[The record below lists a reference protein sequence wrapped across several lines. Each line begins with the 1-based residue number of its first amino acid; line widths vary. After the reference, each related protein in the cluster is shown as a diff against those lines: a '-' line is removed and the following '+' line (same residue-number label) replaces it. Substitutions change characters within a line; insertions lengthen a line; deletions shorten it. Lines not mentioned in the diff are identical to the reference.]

1 MDDHQVVGDF
11 HRVKPKRYAPAAPAE
26 TAEAGFWRS
35 FRRKATEPL
44 IGNVTAIDFC
54 PSAPYHFAATN
65 STRVTV
71 YSGLTREPLKTF
83 SRFKGLAY
91 SGRFR
96 ADGKLLVAGGD
107 RGIVQVF
114 DATNRTVLRQLNGH
128 TDAVRAVRFAL
139 DKVHLMSGGDDCA
152 LRWWDVS
159 SQEPLRKMA
168 VHSDYVRCL
177 STNPASAD
185 LWASGSYDHS
195 VLVWD
200 VRVRDPVLRF
210 QHAHPVEDVL
220 FYPNG
225 TMLAVAAG
233 PQVSVWDMLKGGAS
247 PTALLASQPP
257 SQQQQGSSIV
267 TSVTSHSRPLYLL
280 GNHQKAV
287 TCLHVTPPISLG
299 HGDRPFPARL
309 LTGSLDG
316 HVRVFSLSDYKV
328 KHMAR
333 YDGPILSLGMSCRGT
348 TLAVGMAGGQV
359 AIRHRTPPDSERRHL
374 QLAAAAAAVPRV
386 PGMQKS
392 TTKRGSKGR
401 MHGPLQTANFRYL
414 VRGQTEEAAAED
426 YLVAQRKRVHLAV
439 HDNKLR
445 RFQHSAALRA
455 AMQDASLEKPE
466 MLIAV
471 LEEMIAR
478 NVLANAIAVLPVKSL
493 SRFLQFCR
501 KLVPNPRYS
510 TFLIPILHMVLDLR
524 AQHVAATPRLQQGF
538 HVLAQV
544 VGAEAHAL
552 SELAE
557 LQGFVLPLL
566 RASTAA
572 NATAEGIAA
581 AATLEGGGLEDDTGV
596 L

>member
-1 MDDHQVVGDF
+1 
-11 HRVKPKRYAPAAPAE
+11 
-26 TAEAGFWRS
+26 
-35 FRRKATEPL
+35 
-44 IGNVTAIDFC
+44 
-54 PSAPYHFAATN
+54 
-65 STRVTV
+65 VTV
-71 YSGLTREPLKTF
+71 YSGVTREPLKTF

-114 DATNRTVLRQLNGH
+114 NATTRTVLRQLNGH

-139 DKVHLMSGGDDCA
+139 DKVHLMSGGDDSV

-159 SQEPLRKMA
+159 VQEPLRKMA
-168 VHSDYVRCL
+168 AHTDYVRSL

-200 VRVRDPVLRF
+200 VRVRDPVLKF

-247 PTALLASQPP
+247 TTPLPSSQPS
-257 SQQQQGSSIV
+257 SQQADS
-267 TSVTSHSRPLYLL
+267 TSLTPAAAATSHSRPLYIL

-299 HGDRPFPARL
+299 NGDPPFPARL

-333 YDGPILSLGMSCRGT
+333 HDGPILSLGMSARGT
-348 TLAVGMAGGQV
+348 TLAVGMAGGQI
-359 AIRHRTPPDSERRHL
+359 AIRHRAPTDSERRHL

-392 TTKRGSKGR
+392 ATKRGSKGR
-401 MHGPLQTANFRYL
+401 LHGPLQTANFRYL

-455 AMQDASLEKPE
+455 AMQDATLEKPE

-471 LEEMIAR
+471 LEEMVAR

-493 SRFLQFCR
+493 TRFLQFCR

-524 AQHVAATPRLQQGF
+524 AQHVAATPKLQQGF
-538 HVLAQV
+538 HMLAQV
-544 VGAEAHAL
+544 VGAEAHVLA
-552 SELAE
+552 ELAE

-572 NATAEGIAA
+572 TAIAEADTIAA
-581 AATLEGGGLEDDTGV
+581 AAALEGGPVEDDLAV

>member
-1 MDDHQVVGDF
+1 MGDQQVVGDF
-11 HRVKPKRYAPAAPAE
+11 LKVTPKRYAPAAPAE

-35 FRRKATEPL
+35 FRRKAAEPL
-44 IGNVTAIDFC
+44 IGNVTTIDFC

-71 YSGLTREPLKTF
+71 YSGVTREPLKTF

-114 DATNRTVLRQLNGH
+114 NATTRTVLRQLNGH

-139 DKVHLMSGGDDCA
+139 DKVHLMSAGDDSV

-159 SQEPLRKMA
+159 AQEPLRKMA
-168 VHSDYVRCL
+168 AHTDYVRSL

-233 PQVSVWDMLKGGAS
+233 PQVAVWDMLKGGAS
-247 PTALLASQPP
+247 TTPLPS
-257 SQQQQGSSIV
+257 SQQQDSAAL
-267 TSVTSHSRPLYLL
+267 TPAAAATSHSRPLYIL

-299 HGDRPFPARL
+299 NGDPPFPARM

-333 YDGPILSLGMSCRGT
+333 YDGPILSLGMSARGT
-348 TLAVGMAGGQV
+348 TLAVGMAGGQM
-359 AIRHRTPPDSERRHL
+359 AIRHRTPTHSDRRHL

-392 TTKRGSKGR
+392 MTKRGSKGR

-471 LEEMIAR
+471 LEEMVAR

-524 AQHVAATPRLQQGF
+524 AQHVAATPTLQQG
-538 HVLAQV
+538 
-544 VGAEAHAL
+544 
-552 SELAE
+552 
-557 LQGFVLPLL
+557 
-566 RASTAA
+566 
-572 NATAEGIAA
+572 
-581 AATLEGGGLEDDTGV
+581 
-596 L
+596 

>member
-1 MDDHQVVGDF
+1 
-11 HRVKPKRYAPAAPAE
+11 
-26 TAEAGFWRS
+26 
-35 FRRKATEPL
+35 
-44 IGNVTAIDFC
+44 
-54 PSAPYHFAATN
+54 
-65 STRVTV
+65 
-71 YSGLTREPLKTF
+71 
-83 SRFKGLAY
+83 
-91 SGRFR
+91 
-96 ADGKLLVAGGD
+96 
-107 RGIVQVF
+107 
-114 DATNRTVLRQLNGH
+114 
-128 TDAVRAVRFAL
+128 
-139 DKVHLMSGGDDCA
+139 
-152 LRWWDVS
+152 
-159 SQEPLRKMA
+159 
-168 VHSDYVRCL
+168 
-177 STNPASAD
+177 
-185 LWASGSYDHS
+185 
-195 VLVWD
+195 
-200 VRVRDPVLRF
+200 
-210 QHAHPVEDVL
+210 
-220 FYPNG
+220 
-225 TMLAVAAG
+225 
-233 PQVSVWDMLKGGAS
+233 
-247 PTALLASQPP
+247 
-257 SQQQQGSSIV
+257 
-267 TSVTSHSRPLYLL
+267 
-280 GNHQKAV
+280 
-287 TCLHVTPPISLG
+287 
-299 HGDRPFPARL
+299 
-309 LTGSLDG
+309 
-316 HVRVFSLSDYKV
+316 
-328 KHMAR
+328 MAR

-348 TLAVGMAGGQV
+348 HTSRGHGGGQV

-414 VRGQTEEAAAED
+414 VRGQTEEAAGGGLPGGA
-426 YLVAQRKRVHLAV
+426 AQARAPSSARQQAAALPA
-439 HDNKLR
+439 LR
-445 RFQHSAALRA
+445 RAQS